1 MTNKILS
8 IVVPCYN
15 EQESI
20 PLFFE
25 AVEKEAINLPNV
37 QLEYWFINDGSS
49 DNTLNEMRQ
58 LQKNHPSRVHYAS
71 FSRNFGKE
79 AALYCGLQKATGDY
93 VTVMDVDLQDPTSF
107 LPKMLAILE
116 DPDNDYDCVGTRRTT
131 RQGEPVIRS
140 AFANLFYKVINRIS
154 DTEIVNGARDYRL
167 MTRQMVDAVL
177 SMSEYNRFSKGIF
190 SWVGFNTKY
199 LEYTNQER
207 VAGKSSW
214 NFLGLFRYS
223 LDGII
228 AFSEVPLSI
237 ATYIGFL
244 SFVGSFFAI
253 IFIIIRALLYGD
265 PTAGWPSMISIILM
279 MGGIQLFCIGI
290 LGKYLGKI
298 FLEVK
303 NRPIYII
310 KESDVFVS
318 KKD

>member
-1 MTNKILS
+1 M
-8 IVVPCYN
+8 
-15 EQESI
+15 
-20 PLFFE
+20 
-25 AVEKEAINLPNV
+25 
-37 QLEYWFINDGSS
+37 
-49 DNTLNEMRQ
+49 
-58 LQKNHPSRVHYAS
+58 
-71 FSRNFGKE
+71 
-79 AALYCGLQKATGDY
+79 
-93 VTVMDVDLQDPTSF
+93 
-107 LPKMLAILE
+107 
-116 DPDNDYDCVGTRRTT
+116 
-131 RQGEPVIRS
+131 
-140 AFANLFYKVINRIS
+140 
-154 DTEIVNGARDYRL
+154 NGARDYRL